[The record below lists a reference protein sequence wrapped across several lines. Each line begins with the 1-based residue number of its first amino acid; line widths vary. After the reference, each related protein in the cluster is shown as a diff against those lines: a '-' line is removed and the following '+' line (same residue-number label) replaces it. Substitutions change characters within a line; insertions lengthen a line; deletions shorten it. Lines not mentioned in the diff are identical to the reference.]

1 MGYIN
6 NYFTNMS
13 KNITCFPGL
22 DRHFLQHCI
31 LIHIPLPGKDML
43 NSLEKSSKKWE
54 IEKCWLHQL
63 LEPVRFPLLPGCQ
76 NLLSIKDTQTYIYSV
91 HLHRSIYYEVLDS
104 RVSLTQSAAEM
115 ALTSWQTIHVLK
127 ASIVL
132 GKHCWIYCLLKERA
146 LSLK

>member
-31 LIHIPLPGKDML
+31 LIHIPLPGKDTL

-54 IEKCWLHQL
+54 IEKCWLHQF
-63 LEPVRFPLLPGCQ
+63 LEPVRFPLLHGCQ
-76 NLLSIKDTQTYIYSV
+76 DLLSITDTQTYIYSL

-104 RVSLTQSAAEM
+104 RVSLTK
-115 ALTSWQTIHVLK
+115 ALLRWPLISYETIHIVK
-127 ASIVL
+127 ANILL
-132 GKHCWIYCLLKERA
+132 GKHC
-146 LSLK
+146 